1 MVQLDRA
8 GGVLLHPTSL
18 PSRYGIGDLGQEAR
32 LFLDFLAESNL
43 KLWQVL
49 PLNPIGYGESPYQS
63 FSVFA
68 GNPLLISLE
77 DLQRKGLLSAT
88 QLKQVPLFPEDKVD
102 YAACAAYKEKMFRLA
117 YHSFIAGRKEEA
129 SYQDFTEK
137 NSFWLADYAL
147 FMALKRH
154 FHNVPWNFW
163 EKEIAL
169 RRPDALKLWENKLAA
184 EIDYQIFLQYEFF
197 RQWQSLRKYASEKGI
212 SIIGDLPIY
221 VAYDSSDTWVNPR
234 LFELDDLGNPLKV
247 GGVPPDY
254 FSATGQLWGN
264 PIYKWREMAENDYLW
279 WRERIKILL
288 ELVDYI
294 RIDHFRGFE
303 AYWEIPGDELTAV
316 NGRWVKGP
324 AEKFFQ
330 VITAYLGELPF
341 IAEDLGM
348 ITPAVIELK
357 KKFGFPGMKVLQ
369 FIDCESLTERLI
381 HVPGLVNTASSNGQG
396 PYRQGYNSIQG
407 LDKDNFVY
415 YTGTHDN
422 NTLRGWFE
430 KTVLAQLSQDSR
442 LKWDQAA
449 CEKICWEFVEIVMQ
463 SRAKWAIVPMQD
475 FLCLGS
481 RARMNKPSTVGG
493 NWEWRCKKGVFTGEL
508 ARRISEIVVKYER

>member
-1 MVQLDRA
+1 MQLDRA

-154 FHNVPWNFW
+154 FHNIPWNFW
-163 EKEIAL
+163 EKDIAL
-169 RRPDALKLWENKLAA
+169 RQPDALKRWEELLAP
-184 EIDYQIFLQYEFF
+184 EIDYQIFLQYQFF
-197 RQWQSLRKYASEKGI
+197 LQWKNLKNYANEKQI
-212 SIIGDLPIY
+212 RIIGDLPIY
-221 VAYDSSDTWVNPR
+221 VAYDSSDTWVYPQ
-234 LFELDDLGNPLKV
+234 LFELDALGNPLKV

-264 PIYKWREMAENDYLW
+264 PIYKWREIAKDDFLW
-279 WRERIKILL
+279 WRERIKTML
-288 ELVDYI
+288 ELVDTI
-294 RIDHFRGFE
+294 RVDHFRGFE
-303 AYWEIPGDELTAV
+303 AYWEIPASETTAV

-324 AEKFFQ
+324 GEKFFQ
-330 VITAYLGELPF
+330 VIVDYLGELPL
-341 IAEDLGM
+341 IAEDLGL
-348 ITPAVIELK
+348 ITPAVVELK
-357 KKFGFPGMKVLQ
+357 NKFGFPGMKVLQ
-369 FIDCESLTERLI
+369 FIDREPLTNC
-381 HVPGLVNTASSNGQG
+381 PGKQITNSTAN
-396 PYRQGYNSIQG
+396 Y
-407 LDKDNFVY
+407 VY

-422 NTLRGWFE
+422 DTLRGWFT
-430 KTVLAQLSQDSR
+430 KTVLAQLSDDHRKSWGDAR
-442 LKWDQAA
+442 
-449 CEKICWEFVEIVMQ
+449 CVRICWEFIEIALQ
-463 SRAKWAIVPMQD
+463 SQAKWAIIPLQD
-475 FLCLGS
+475 FLCLDS
-481 RARMNKPSTVGG
+481 QARMNTPSTVGG
-493 NWEWRCKKGVFTGEL
+493 NWDWRCKQEVFTADL
-508 ARRISEIVVKYER
+508 ACRIKNLVIQCGR